1 MKIAS
6 LFKDID
12 YQGLDIEC
20 IKDVDSI
27 DVDRYDYIIIS
38 GGDGAIRRAIK
49 SLSKYPSLPPFIIN
63 PVGSFNVIAKK
74 HKIPPLNQILQN
86 ISQNQITLKTQEVYK
101 LNDEVFLFSAG
112 NMGDNMGDVQ
122 HIFISESIRVGWL
135 KQGAMKYAISL
146 LLLLPMHIVMTPFM
160 LLSKE
165 RFFVFTPLKT
175 IKKFGSFYGRVDKPI
190 KIDLNN
196 DYNILE
202 LDGDIVTIYD
212 RYLDISHL
220 RDIKIAL

>member
-6 LFKDID
+6 LFKDIN

-20 IKDVDSI
+20 IKDVDSM
-27 DVDRYDYIIIS
+27 DVTQYDYIIIS

-49 SLSKYPSLPPFIIN
+49 SLCKHPSLPPFIIN
-63 PVGSFNVIAKK
+63 PIGSFNVIAKK
-74 HKIPPLNQILQN
+74 HKIPPLDNILHN
-86 ISQNQITLKTQEVYK
+86 ISQNKTTLKTQEIYK

-112 NMGDNMGDVQ
+112 NMGDVQ

-146 LLLLPMHIVMTPFM
+146 VLLLPMHIVMTPFM

-165 RFFVFTPLKT
+165 RFFVFTPLSF
-175 IKKFGSFYGRVDKPI
+175 IKKFGSFYGRVDESI

-196 DYNILE
+196 DYNIIE

-212 RYLDISHL
+212 RYLSIEKL
-220 RDIKIAL
+220 RDIDIVG

>member
-12 YQGLDIEC
+12 YRGLDIEC

-63 PVGSFNVIAKK
+63 PIGSFNVIAKK
-74 HKIPPLNQILQN
+74 HKIPPLNQILHN
-86 ISQNQITLKTQEVYK
+86 ISQNKTTLKTQEVYQ

-112 NMGDNMGDVQ
+112 NMGDVQ

-165 RFFVFTPLKT
+165 RFFIFTPLKT
-175 IKKFGSFYGRVDKPI
+175 IKKFGSFYGRVDETI
-190 KIDLNN
+190 EIDLNN
-196 DYNILE
+196 DYNIIE
-202 LDGDIVTIYD
+202 LDGDIVTIYE
-212 RYLDISHL
+212 RYLKISKE
-220 RDIKIAL
+220 REVKIGI

>member
-12 YQGLDIEC
+12 YRGLDIEC

-63 PVGSFNVIAKK
+63 PIGSFNVIAKK
-74 HKIPPLNQILQN
+74 HKIPPLNQILHN
-86 ISQNQITLKTQEVYK
+86 ISQNKTTLKTQEVYQ

-112 NMGDNMGDVQ
+112 NMGDVQ

-175 IKKFGSFYGRVDKPI
+175 VKKFGSFYGRVDERI
-190 KIDLNN
+190 EIDLNN
-196 DYNILE
+196 DYNIIE

-212 RYLDISHL
+212 RYLKISKE
-220 RDIKIAL
+220 REVKIAI

>member
-20 IKDVDSI
+20 IKDVDSM
-27 DVDRYDYIIIS
+27 DVAQYDYIIIS
-38 GGDGAIRRAIK
+38 GGDGAIRRAVK
-49 SLSKYPSLPPFIIN
+49 ALCKHPNLPPFIIN

-74 HKIPPLNQILQN
+74 HQIPPLNQILHN
-86 ISQNQITLKTQEVYK
+86 ISQNKTTLKIQEVYR

-112 NMGDNMGDVQ
+112 NMGDVQ

-175 IKKFGSFYGRVDKPI
+175 VKKFGSFYGRVDERI
-190 KIDLNN
+190 EIDLNN
-196 DYNILE
+196 DYNIIE

-212 RYLDISHL
+212 RYLKISKE
-220 RDIKIAL
+220 REVKIAI

>member
-20 IKDVDSI
+20 IKDVDSM
-27 DVDRYDYIIIS
+27 DVSQYDYIIIS
-38 GGDGAIRRAIK
+38 GGDGAIRRAVK
-49 SLSKYPSLPPFIIN
+49 ALCKHPNLPPFIIN

-74 HKIPPLNQILQN
+74 HQIPPLNQILHN
-86 ISQNQITLKTQEVYK
+86 ISQNKTTLKTQEVYR

-112 NMGDNMGDVQ
+112 NMGDVQ

-175 IKKFGSFYGRVDKPI
+175 IKKFGSFYGRVDETI
-190 KIDLNN
+190 EIDLNN
-196 DYNILE
+196 DYNIIE
-202 LDGDIVTIYD
+202 LDGDIVTIYE
-212 RYLDISHL
+212 RYLKISKE
-220 RDIKIAL
+220 REVKIAI

>member
-1 MKIAS
+1 MLYA
-6 LFKDID
+6 LC
-12 YQGLDIEC
+12 YQQHKCQEIWEKLQKLLESYIPTLTIKRLSYKKLDT
-20 IKDVDSI
+20 
-27 DVDRYDYIIIS
+27 
-38 GGDGAIRRAIK
+38 
-49 SLSKYPSLPPFIIN
+49 F
-63 PVGSFNVIAKK
+63 
-74 HKIPPLNQILQN
+74 
-86 ISQNQITLKTQEVYK
+86 
-101 LNDEVFLFSAG
+101 
-112 NMGDNMGDVQ
+112 
-122 HIFISESIRVGWL
+122 
-135 KQGAMKYAISL
+135 
-146 LLLLPMHIVMTPFM
+146 VMTFNEIENFHI
-160 LLSKE
+160 KE